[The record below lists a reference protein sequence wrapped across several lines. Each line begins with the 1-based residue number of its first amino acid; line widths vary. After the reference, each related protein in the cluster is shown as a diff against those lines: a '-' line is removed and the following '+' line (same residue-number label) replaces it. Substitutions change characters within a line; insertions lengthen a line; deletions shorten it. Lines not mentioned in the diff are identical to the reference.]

1 MVIQSN
7 MSPKAIVEVWE
18 GAATILKQYHVPI
31 METTLEAVVKPDV
44 LPALLK
50 DLNAFVGSSM
60 ATCVE
65 GG

>member
-31 METTLEAVVKPDV
+31 METPLEAVVKPNA

-50 DLNAFVGSSM
+50 ELNDFVGSSM
-60 ATCVE
+60 TTCVK